1 VKTKSVLVPLK
12 GRCTPQQGT
21 TRSIVQ
27 TAARVRCR
35 ASEAESRD
43 STPHQKDRIR
53 EINAGRGRELE
64 DKWCARANSH
74 LSLVFG
80 MTNTSGLTHVDNRV
94 IRRNRE
100 PTNISACNITCIVS
114 DWLLTPPPFLIIST
128 CLVSRQISTTPPWT
142 EIRRRRRIACMFY
155 VCIKMDV
162 GTRGSASRTQVITGG
177 PASDNLLR
185 WSLPDESGPKSP
197 TLI

>member
-1 VKTKSVLVPLK
+1 MLE
-12 GRCTPQQGT
+12 
-21 TRSIVQ
+21 
-27 TAARVRCR
+27 
-35 ASEAESRD
+35 EAE
-43 STPHQKDRIR
+43 K
-53 EINAGRGRELE
+53 LE

-74 LSLVFG
+74 LFLVSGLGHYAAPFE

-100 PTNISACNITCIVS
+100 PKNISARNITCVVS

-162 GTRGSASRTQVITGG
+162 DTRDSASQTRVITGG
-177 PASDNLLR
+177 PASDDLLR
-185 WSLPDESGPKSP
+185 WSVLDEK
-197 TLI
+197 